1 MTLDT
6 SKKILKIMGILCII
20 FGAITIISAALLL
33 VGGKAAVA
41 SGQVAASADDLRALT
56 IGSVFALIAGLVTF
70 LQGIFSTRAA
80 KDFSKIQPA
89 WIFAVIGLVV
99 SVIDAAYGI
108 VKNTSGNTIVTAAIS
123 IALSV
128 LVFAAANNI
137 KKSVG
142 E

>member
-6 SKKILKIMGILCII
+6 SKKILKIMGILCVI
-20 FGAITIISAALLL
+20 FGILSVISAALLM
-33 VGGKAAVA
+33 VGGKAAIA
-41 SGQVAASADDLRALT
+41 SGELDVPADAMR
-56 IGSVFALIAGLVTF
+56 LITFGCIFGIVAGLVTF

-89 WIFAVIGLVV
+89 WIFAIIGLAT
-99 SVIDAAYGI
+99 SVIDAVYGVI
-108 VKNTSGNTIVTAAIS
+108 NNTSGSTIATAAIS

-128 LVFAAANNI
+128 LVFAAANTI

-142 E
+142 K